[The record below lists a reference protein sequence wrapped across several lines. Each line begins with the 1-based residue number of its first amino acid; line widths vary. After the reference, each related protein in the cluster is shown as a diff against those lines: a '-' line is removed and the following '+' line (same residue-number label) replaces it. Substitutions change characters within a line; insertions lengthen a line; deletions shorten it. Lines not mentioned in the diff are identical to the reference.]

1 MKKFRMIISAFLTA
15 VTICSIMT
23 TVSATESQPEID
35 FGTPIKVTE
44 YIDEY
49 GNHVVEEIYVA
60 LVSGTIGGSNAG
72 TAPYSED
79 DSGEG
84 WFQKSKYIT
93 NSKNESTCT
102 IRAYFTWGDGNVTV
116 CDPIGWTDIGSTAT
130 TVYDE
135 ECTTGTG
142 GIFTKNA
149 YAKYSFKTK
158 NAFGIT
164 QSDSI
169 KLTVNAKGEAS

>member
-23 TVSATESQPEID
+23 TVSATESQP
-35 FGTPIKVTE
+35 
-44 YIDEY
+44 
-49 GNHVVEEIYVA
+49 A
-60 LVSGTIGGSNAG
+60 SGTSGGSNAG

-116 CDPIGWTDIGSTAT
+116 CDPIGWTDMGSTAT